1 MDAIEYA
8 KKSVTCL
15 EQLPQIEANQKKLID
30 VRTTLAHYYTNM
42 DFHSQ
47 AKDAVEPIL
56 DLALALNY
64 RKRLPAI
71 YTAIGNHYLWAEE
84 DGQKGFVFLDKAMKI
99 AEEVADYT
107 SLVSLLISS
116 GSFLPFISEFEEAHK
131 RLKQCLDF
139 TLLANHQFGIAS
151 SKASIS
157 MCYIMEG
164 KIDPA
169 YEVAQE
175 TLTLAQDTGDVFIKG
190 MAYTFYGA
198 SCYLKGLFDEA
209 RTYLLEW
216 ASSYEKSASI
226 SQAGWAYAYLGEIY
240 IDLRE
245 YDDAVSCYKK
255 YIPILENGNY
265 MPSMIKYFQSCLMR
279 AKVLRHDQDI
289 ELSGLFTCYENYK
302 VTWGEGWTA
311 KNIGDVLLHIDN
323 DHLSD
328 AEVWF
333 QKAIEADRRN
343 GLRWNLAR
351 DHAFYADFFKKK
363 GDIQGAKEQLIK
375 AIEIFWD
382 CGADG
387 WVTRTEREL
396 ESLT

>member
-1 MDAIEYA
+1 
-8 KKSVTCL
+8 
-15 EQLPQIEANQKKLID
+15 
-30 VRTTLAHYYTNM
+30 
-42 DFHSQ
+42 
-47 AKDAVEPIL
+47 
-56 DLALALNY
+56 
-64 RKRLPAI
+64 
-71 YTAIGNHYLWAEE
+71 
-84 DGQKGFVFLDKAMKI
+84 
-99 AEEVADYT
+99 
-107 SLVSLLISS
+107 
-116 GSFLPFISEFEEAHK
+116 
-131 RLKQCLDF
+131 
-139 TLLANHQFGIAS
+139 
-151 SKASIS
+151 
-157 MCYIMEG
+157 
-164 KIDPA
+164 
-169 YEVAQE
+169 
-175 TLTLAQDTGDVFIKG
+175 
-190 MAYTFYGA
+190 
-198 SCYLKGLFDEA
+198 
-209 RTYLLEW
+209 LEW

-375 AIEIFWD
+375 AIEIFRE